1 MSTQLAQQQQPSR
14 DLKGLLNSD
23 SMKQQFANALPK
35 HLKPERFIRV
45 ATTALMRVPNLAQ
58 CTPESFMKCMLD
70 LSAWGI
76 EPDGRR
82 AHLIPFKNNQ
92 RGTYECTLILDWKG
106 LAELALRSGMIS
118 KLHADVVCENDV
130 FAYNLG
136 EITAHVIDFRKPRG
150 EPFAAYALAT
160 TKDGATFVAVMS
172 KEEIEKI
179 RDGSQGYRSAIQY
192 KKANPWLTDPAEMWK
207 KTAFRRL
214 SKLLPLSAEFRE
226 AAAKEDDEY
235 DPQIRDVTPRPAGP
249 VALANNPFQPPA
261 ITEQPPAADEPPP
274 FSDLP
279 ESAPETEPAAE
290 APKGNVVV
298 GYFEKVTTQESK
310 PDAKKPWKLW
320 RVHYSVA
327 GGAFKEAVTFSATIG
342 DDLQWLTEGD
352 KIEIEVEAGDKGDT
366 IKSIG
371 KVEGGA
377 A

>member
-1 MSTQLAQQQQPSR
+1 MSTNLAQPAEKTS
-14 DLKGLLNSD
+14 LKSLLNSD
-23 SMKQQFANALPK
+23 NMKQQFANALPK

-45 ATTALMRVPNLAQ
+45 ATTALMRVPNLAL

-82 AHLIPFKNNQ
+82 AHLIPFKNN
-92 RGTYECTLILDWKG
+92 RSGTYECTLILDWKG
-106 LAELALRSGMIS
+106 LAELALRSGMIG

-136 EITAHVIDFRKPRG
+136 EITAHAIDFRKPRG
-150 EPFAAYALAT
+150 EPYAAYALAT

-179 RDGSQGYRSAIQY
+179 RDNSQGYKSAIQY
-192 KKANPWLTDPAEMWK
+192 NKTNPWISDPSEMWK

-214 SKLLPLSAEFRE
+214 SKLLPLSAEFRD
-226 AAAKEDDEY
+226 AAGKEDEEY

-249 VALANNPFQPPA
+249 VALENNPFDRLPNPA
-261 ITEQPPAADEPPP
+261 TTEETAPFDDLSAQEEPPAADTTPT
-274 FSDLP
+274 
-279 ESAPETEPAAE
+279 ET
-290 APKGNVVV
+290 PKSNVIV
-298 GYFEKVTTQESK
+298 GYFEKFETQESK
-310 PDAKKPWKLW
+310 PGATKPWKLW
-320 RVHYSVA
+320 RLYYSVA
-327 GGAFKEAVTFSATIG
+327 GGAFKQATTFSATIG
-342 DDLQWLTEGD
+342 EDLQWLTDGD
-352 KIEIEVEAGDKGDT
+352 KIEVEVETGEKGDT
-366 IKSIG
+366 LKSVG

>member
-1 MSTQLAQQQQPSR
+1 MSNQLAQQTEKRS
-14 DLKGLLNSD
+14 LKALLSD
-23 SMKQQFANALPK
+23 DKMKQQFAAALPA
-35 HLKPERFIRV
+35 HLKPDRFVRV
-45 ATTALMRVPNLAQ
+45 AITALMRTPLLAE
-58 CTPESFMKCMLD
+58 CTPESFMKCLLD
-70 LSAWGI
+70 LSAWGL

-82 AHLIPFKNNQ
+82 AHLIPFKNN
-92 RGTYECTLILDWKG
+92 RTNTVECTLILDWKG

-136 EITAHVIDFRKPRG
+136 EITAHHIDFRKSRG
-150 EPFAAYALAT
+150 EPYAAYALAT

-192 KKANPWLTDPAEMWK
+192 KKSNPWLSDPSEMWK

-214 SKLLPLSAEFRE
+214 SKLLPLSAEFRD
-226 AAAKEDDEY
+226 AAGKEDEEY

-249 VALANNPFQPPA
+249 VALESNPFDRLPPA
-261 ITEQPPAADEPPP
+261 PPADDTPPFADLPPAEEPP
-274 FSDLP
+274 
-279 ESAPETEPAAE
+279 APELPAE
-290 APKGNVVV
+290 ATAGNVIV
-298 GYFEKVTTQESK
+298 GYFEKFEVKEGTSK
-310 PDAKKPWKLW
+310 GKPWKMW

-342 DDLQWLTEGD
+342 TDIEWLSDGD
-352 KIEIEVEAGDKGDT
+352 KIEIEVETGEKGDT
-366 IKSIG
+366 IKSIA